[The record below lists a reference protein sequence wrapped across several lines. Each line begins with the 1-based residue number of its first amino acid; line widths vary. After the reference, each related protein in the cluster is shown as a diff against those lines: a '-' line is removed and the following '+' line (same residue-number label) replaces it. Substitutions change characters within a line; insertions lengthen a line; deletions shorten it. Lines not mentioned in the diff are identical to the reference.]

1 MPTTDIVSPLASA
14 IAAYIAH
21 RRALGRSAEQ
31 DERLLHRLQHFLAA
45 RGSTEL
51 DAKGFEAWRHRFRD
65 RHPNSRHT
73 YENIVYHFCCYRRRT
88 EADSFLPD
96 PSSFARCVPHAAAR
110 PIEPS
115 EIARLLPLA
124 SALPSTVGSPLRP
137 AVMRLALVLL
147 YTSGLRLG
155 ELVRLRLG
163 DVDPRSLI
171 LYIRESKFHRSRWV
185 PLSASAGAELRTYL
199 EVRDQHQHHAP
210 PQAALLCHRQHG
222 WCGYSVSGMYN
233 ALHALFLAAGLGK
246 APGSCPRVH
255 DIRHGFAIQALL
267 RAYEQ
272 NSDVQALLPRLA
284 LYMGHVSIASTL
296 AYLKLMPGVMAKA
309 AERFERHFGDLVQGG
324 RP

>member
-1 MPTTDIVSPLASA
+1 MSRTDIASPLVSA

-21 RRALGRSAEQ
+21 RRALGRSADQE
-31 DERLLHRLQHFLAA
+31 EWLLHRLRRFLGA

-51 DAKGFEAWRHRFRD
+51 DAQGFEAWRHRFRD

-73 YENIVYHFCCYRRRT
+73 YENIVYRFCCYRRRT
-88 EADSFLPD
+88 EADCFLPD
-96 PSSFARCVPHAAAR
+96 PRGFARCVPHAASR
-110 PIEPS
+110 PIEPG
-115 EIARLLPLA
+115 EIARLLLLA
-124 SALPSTVGSPLRP
+124 SALPNTAGSPLRP

-163 DVDPRSLI
+163 DVDPRRLI

-185 PLSASAGAELRTYL
+185 PLSASAGAELRAYL
-199 EVRDQHQHHAP
+199 EVRDHLQHHTP
-210 PQAALLCHRQHG
+210 PQAPLLCHRQHG

-233 ALHALFLAAGLGK
+233 ALHALFLAAGLGQ

-267 RAYEQ
+267 RAYEENGDAQ
-272 NSDVQALLPRLA
+272 TLLPRLA

-296 AYLKLMPGVMAKA
+296 TYLKLMPSVMAKA
-309 AERFERHFGDLVQGG
+309 AERFERRFGELVQGG
-324 RP
+324 AS